1 MTPSAS
7 VIGADGWLG
16 AMAAARLKAD
26 RIVFGKNAPGVPF
39 SAWLAK
45 PGEASLIIN
54 ASGWRVRPG
63 LTRADYFSSHCDTT
77 RQIVDRLSPDQTI
90 IHFSSA
96 SVMGANRRAADG
108 VHPSPRT
115 FPAADYAEAK
125 LQAERI
131 VLEAAKI
138 RGFRAIVLRPAIVY
152 SPGGEGMIATLL
164 RLAQRGLLLKIAPS
178 KAINHLCSD
187 ALLLDTLVHLA
198 TDSERFN
205 GRTLKV
211 ADPFVQTNAEILAEV
226 RALFPKAK
234 LTAIL
239 PASLLSWG
247 LRLFPRLRGFDLKT
261 WGEILGVWILNSE
274 YDASWLWEEL
284 MLDPEIYAKQHRWRG
299 TLLAGRPSKS

>member
-1 MTPSAS
+1 MTPSAC

-16 AMAAARLKAD
+16 SMAAARLKAD
-26 RIVFGKNAPGVPF
+26 RIIFGKSAPGVPF
-39 SAWLAK
+39 DTWLAK
-45 PGEASLIIN
+45 PGEASLVVN

-63 LTRADYFSSHCDTT
+63 LTRADYFASHCDTT
-77 RQIVDRLSPDQTI
+77 RQIVDRLSSDQTI

-96 SVMGANRRAADG
+96 SVMGANRRASDG

-164 RLAQRGLLLKIAPS
+164 RLAQRGVLLKIVPS
-178 KAINHLCSD
+178 AAVNHLCSD
-187 ALLLDTLVHLA
+187 ALLLDTVDRLA
-198 TDSERFN
+198 ADSERFN

-226 RALFPKAK
+226 RSLFPKVK
-234 LTAIL
+234 LTALL
-239 PASLLSWG
+239 PAALLSWG

-284 MLDPEIYAKQHRWRG
+284 MLDPETYAKPHRWRE
-299 TLLAGRPSKS
+299 TLLAGRPSES